1 MATIECSASGC
12 RNTSNGG
19 KIFYQCNNCRRWW
32 CSDHG
37 HKGKKCEGCGRGFLY
52 R

>member
-1 MATIECSASGC
+1 MASIKCASCGK
-12 RNTSNGG
+12 TEKSG
-19 KIFYQCNNCRRWW
+19 KIFYQCNYCGRWW

-37 HKGKKCEGCGRGFLY
+37 YKGKKCPGCNKGFLK

>member
-1 MATIECSASGC
+1 MATLKCEASG
-12 RNTSNGG
+12 RNYTDKSG
-19 KIFYQCNNCRRWW
+19 KIFYQCDSCGRWW

-37 HKGKKCEGCGRGFLY
+37 YKGKKCPACQKGFLK